1 MDYAKQQRD
10 PGRHAI
16 GIGFVILVHALVV
29 WALLSGLGSRMIE
42 VIKKP
47 LQATIVEPVKPP
59 PPPPPPPPK
68 RIIEQPKV
76 QAPEPY
82 VPPPDVPVP
91 QTTEAVIAA
100 PTQVA
105 PVEPRVIAPPAPAVV
120 APPAPPAPK
129 PEIRRGISRI
139 DGENPSYP
147 KDAIRAGISKGRV
160 VARLRIDEKGN
171 VTEVDII
178 VSEPARVFDKV
189 VRNTLIDWKFR
200 PDGEKYIGEVEINFS
215 IKE

>member
-16 GIGFVILVHALVV
+16 GIGFVILVHALVI

-47 LQATIVEPVKPP
+47 LEATIVEQVKLP

-105 PVEPRVIAPPAPAVV
+105 PVEPRVIAPPVVV
-120 APPAPPAPK
+120 APPAPPAPPK
-129 PEIRRGISRI
+129 PEIRRGITRI
-139 DGENPSYP
+139 DGEIRPIP
-147 KDAIRAGISKGRV
+147 RTPFAPAFRRAG
-160 VARLRIDEKGN
+160 
-171 VTEVDII
+171 
-178 VSEPARVFDKV
+178 
-189 VRNTLIDWKFR
+189 
-200 PDGEKYIGEVEINFS
+200 
-215 IKE
+215 